1 MSGPVTLKIVGLLM
15 AFLNGWICF
24 IIGYVSVAFKKTS
37 PCAFKCVSVSS
48 TFRVGIHIAFNKSV
62 LPEADVTLLLPCLI
76 TGTPALANTKDTV
89 VEIRSEERRVGT
101 ELSKMRVEQ
110 Q

>member
-15 AFLNGWICF
+15 AFLNGCICF

-37 PCAFKCVSVSS
+37 PCAFTCVSDSS

-89 VEIRSEERRVGT
+89 VKILKLLD
-101 ELSKMRVEQ
+101 LSPPVPQ
-110 Q
+110 AHILLG